1 MEQLL
6 AGAIAAASLVVGLFF
21 FRFWRHTRDPF
32 FVYFALAFW
41 LEGGNRIALGAI
53 PHADE
58 SEPLFYMVRLLAYG
72 LIILAIWRK
81 NRQGRG

>member
-6 AGAIAAASLVVGLFF
+6 AGAVAAGSFVAGLFF
-21 FRFWRHTRDPF
+21 FRFWHQTRDPF

-41 LEGGNRIALGAI
+41 LEGVNRVALGAI

-58 SEPLFYMVRLLAYG
+58 SEPLFYMVRLLAYV
-72 LIILAIWRK
+72 LIIIAIWRK
-81 NRQGRG
+81 NRQRGG

>member
-1 MEQLL
+1 ML
-6 AGAIAAASLVVGLFF
+6 AGAVAAGSFVAGLFF
-21 FRFWRHTRDPF
+21 FRFWRHTRDAF

-41 LEGGNRIALGAI
+41 LEGANRVALAAI

-72 LIILAIWRK
+72 LIIVAIWRK
-81 NRQGRG
+81 NRQRGG